1 MEYSDI
7 IIKVPNDKKVI
18 CWIGE
23 DKMHHSKVL
32 NNLKEV
38 IGFINHLADN
48 PKNEE
53 VGIINKPNLIRISGK
68 DLIDNE
74 ELLPY
79 VWKRTNVTTK

>member
-18 CWIGE
+18 SWVGE

-38 IGFINHLADN
+38 IGYLNHLADN
-48 PKNEE
+48 PKNEMI
-53 VGIINKPNLIRISGK
+53 GILNKPGLIRISGK
-68 DLIDNE
+68 DLIENE

-79 VWKRTNVTTK
+79 VWKRTNVTNK

>member
-7 IIKVPNDKKVI
+7 IIKVPSDKKVVS
-18 CWIGE
+18 WIGE

-32 NNLKEV
+32 SNLKEV

-48 PKNEE
+48 PKNEM
-53 VGIINKPNLIRISGK
+53 VVVLNKPNLVRISGK